1 MQVLCKVVRNKL
13 LQNPAAILCSFK
25 PCVFHSRKMHKV
37 HLFTSPTHRNPKST
51 TLGHN
56 HLSLV
61 IPTEYP
67 NNRTKKET
75 TEILNLCSK
84 QSNQNVQQ
92 NILKTGPQ
100 SKRNIRH
107 LYKKTQGNIIQPM
120 KMVAAAQTC
129 CHFTFALKLQIQTHA
144 VIELS

>member
-1 MQVLCKVVRNKL
+1 MQKLRIFPCMHTLEKLKLSLL

-37 HLFTSPTHRNPKST
+37 HLFANPTHRNPKSS

-67 NNRTKKET
+67 SKRTKKET
-75 TEILNLCSK
+75 TEILNPCST
-84 QSNQNVQQ
+84 QSNQNVQ

-100 SKRNIRH
+100 SNQI
-107 LYKKTQGNIIQPM
+107 YQTSVQETQGNIIQPM
-120 KMVAAAQTC
+120 KMLAAT
-129 CHFTFALKLQIQTHA
+129 
-144 VIELS
+144 